1 MKLYKILLLFVLT
14 LCLFVNL
21 YAQIFMIEDLKK
33 NEWVMDGNPI
43 YSICFTDSFMIT
55 TWIIEGKEVVS
66 QPGFYLSDTPV
77 KEYDISK
84 IGKCKSGK
92 YIVREYKET
101 AKDGK
106 KYIKTHSFPIFGI
119 SEDKLE
125 LEFANKSVY
134 TFHRK
139 EQVRMF

>member
-1 MKLYKILLLFVLT
+1 MYQHCVF
-14 LCLFVNL
+14 FNL
-21 YAQIFMIEDLKK
+21 DAQSFRIEDLKK
-33 NEWVMDGNPI
+33 NEWVMDGNPN

-55 TWIIEGKEVVS
+55 KWIIEGKEVVFQS
-66 QPGFYLSDTPV
+66 DFYLSDIPV
-77 KEYDISK
+77 NEYDISK

-106 KYIKTHSFPIFGI
+106 KYIKTYSFPILGI

-134 TFHRK
+134 TFHK
-139 EQVRMF
+139 K